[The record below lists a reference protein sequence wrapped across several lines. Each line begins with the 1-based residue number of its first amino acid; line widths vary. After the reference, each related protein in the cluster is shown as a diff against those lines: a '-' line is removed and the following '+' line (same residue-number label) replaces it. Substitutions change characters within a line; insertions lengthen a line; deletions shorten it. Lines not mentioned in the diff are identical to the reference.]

1 MNNQFCLRTV
11 RIISILILSALLLSG
26 CLGNNSRPASYY
38 LLTADKSLEMIAAR
52 SEKPPAILIR
62 AVHIP
67 DYLDRKQIVTRQSA
81 HGLMVS
87 DQHRWG
93 GRFRKNIGRVLSTN
107 LSYYLQGAS
116 VAVSPHS
123 QPMNADYLLEISIQ
137 VFEQLENGLVML
149 TVDWYLIDAESL
161 ESVSFGKENISSE
174 TAIPENNY
182 NAIVASM
189 SRALD
194 ILAHK
199 IAYVVSQQNR

>member
-38 LLTADKSLEMIAAR
+38 LLTADKSLVMISAM
-52 SEKPPAILIR
+52 SEQPPAILIM

-81 HGLMVS
+81 HGLMFS

-107 LSYYLQGAS
+107 LSHYLTGAS

-149 TVDWYLIDAESL
+149 TCLLYTSPSPRDK
-161 ESVSFGKENISSE
+161 F
-174 TAIPENNY
+174 
-182 NAIVASM
+182 
-189 SRALD
+189 
-194 ILAHK
+194 
-199 IAYVVSQQNR
+199 